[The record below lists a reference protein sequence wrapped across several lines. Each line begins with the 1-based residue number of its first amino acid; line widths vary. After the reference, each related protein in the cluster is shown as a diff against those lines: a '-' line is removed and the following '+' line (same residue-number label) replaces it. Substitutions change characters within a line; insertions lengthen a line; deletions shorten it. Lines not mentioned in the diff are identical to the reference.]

1 MSSNPFQSGHGHNF
15 PNTGANPSQPSP
27 SQSPTQS
34 YGQPSHGQPQQ
45 YGNQPAN
52 PTSPIGGGVQ
62 GGQATTTAQLAPKPA
77 AEKPAEQPTSKLA
90 IDLKKFNAMAGDLR
104 ATIRRAPTFELRCS
118 QAFDV
123 ANDLFGNAPTWVCF
137 YREFLGGSG
146 MIHMIFTDDDEF
158 GRFLRTDQYH
168 QIQQMLTAL
177 RSRDLP
183 ENDPNDPQR
192 MITVRLPKSLHEAMC
207 DEAGRL
213 NISVNRLCISRML
226 QLLDPAM
233 IPETKSKPR
242 GRKPRSRKAAAAENQ
257 ATPTQP
263 TEAPP
268 AQSQPSDAITS
279 YSFRSSGPQS

>member
-1 MSSNPFQSGHGHNF
+1 MARTQTAP
-15 PNTGANPSQPSP
+15 QPE
-27 SQSPTQS
+27 PT
-34 YGQPSHGQPQQ
+34 
-45 YGNQPAN
+45 
-52 PTSPIGGGVQ
+52 T
-62 GGQATTTAQLAPKPA
+62 
-77 AEKPAEQPTSKLA
+77 KLA
-90 IDLKKFNAMAGDLR
+90 MELNKFNKLSENLR
-104 ATIRRAPTFELRCS
+104 ETIRRAPTFELRCQ

-123 ANDLFGNAPTWVCF
+123 ANDLFGNAPTWICF
-137 YREFLGGSG
+137 YRSLLGGSG
-146 MIHMIFTDDDEF
+146 MIHNIFTDHDEF

-242 GRKPRSRKAAAAENQ
+242 GRKPRNRKSAN
-257 ATPTQP
+257 ATA
-263 TEAPP
+263 TEAVAPSQSTQQP
-268 AQSQPSDAITS
+268 APQSPHSATTS
-279 YSFRSSGPQS
+279 YNFRSGN